1 MPGAL
6 LKLLVKD
13 KLPQQKSTRE
23 RERMAAE
30 TTEER
35 ETRLQRMRTNQRERL
50 AVETPEERETRLQRM
65 STNQRERLAVETP
78 EERELRLECYS
89 TRYMEQQSVQPELP
103 LFQHCSIQAK
113 MRKFHAN
120 MATLD
125 TPTCS
130 TCSERFSSLHFHS
143 KLNECLRCSRDKH
156 IPKLYSS
163 ATTNANAWQLKPLR
177 REN

>member
-1 MPGAL
+1 MRKRRERDRARCAAQTAGERQATS
-6 LKLLVKD
+6 
-13 KLPQQKSTRE
+13 QQKSTRE

-30 TTEER
+30 TT
-35 ETRLQRMRTNQRERL
+35 
-50 AVETPEERETRLQRM
+50 EERETRLQRM

-89 TRYMEQQSVQPELP
+89 TWYMEQQSARPELP
-103 LFQHCSIQAK
+103 LFQQCSIQAK
-113 MRKFHAN
+113 IRKFHAN

-130 TCSERFSSLHFHS
+130 TCSERFPSLHFHLKS
-143 KLNECLRCSRDKH
+143 NECLHCSCDKH

-163 ATTNANAWQLKPLR
+163 ANNQRNCLAAETPEERELR
-177 REN
+177 LEC